1 MTSLFDFQSENVK
14 WVHFLDDRGS
24 ACVTCV
30 PLDRNTVVTED
41 CLWDS
46 ISRSK
51 KERKTTIRPGYF
63 LTDDRSRSRCVR

>member
-14 WVHFLDDRGS
+14 WVHFLDDRGT

-41 CLWDS
+41 YLWDS

-51 KERKTTIRPGYF
+51 KKEK
-63 LTDDRSRSRCVR
+63 